1 MLNIIKEKTFNN
13 FKQIRIYVSIE
24 IYPLSTVM
32 PSTQTIL
39 IRIDGPFLLLKRV
52 KNEVPLIEYIHSK
65 WRSRKV
71 GKVSKL
77 SYSLLAP
84 ICRWTVVKERWALI
98 PRCTVGKGGHL
109 IWAMIH
115 CGHQSALEL

>member
-32 PSTQTIL
+32 PSNQTIL

-52 KNEVPLIEYIHSK
+52 KNEVPLQMAEQKGWQSFTFLFP
-65 WRSRKV
+65 V
-71 GKVSKL
+71 GSNLPVD
-77 SYSLLAP
+77 
-84 ICRWTVVKERWALI
+84 
-98 PRCTVGKGGHL
+98 
-109 IWAMIH
+109 
-115 CGHQSALEL
+115 CG